1 LQGFKPCAETVNVAP
16 SHSQS
21 VLAAIGDDLN
31 DCAADP
37 QARPWTAVFIVASP
51 RPANGKTFLAR
62 LIIDFLRM
70 NGGPVQAFELAP
82 GDDALSDQLP
92 DLTSYADLDSTRA
105 RMQLFDRLILA
116 DGIAKVIDV
125 GHLSFQRFFSVMDE
139 IKFAEAAQ
147 RRSLDVIV
155 LYAADAHPK
164 SVAAYDI
171 LKRRLPSL
179 ILVPVF
185 NDGILKGKK
194 LRDQYP
200 FTRAAAVPIQIS
212 LLPPALKAHAQR
224 SGLSFVDFHSQA
236 SAPVP
241 LGPAFELR
249 SWTKR
254 AFLEFREFELRLL
267 MEKLRTSLR
276 G

>member
-1 LQGFKPCAETVNVAP
+1 MAL

-21 VLAAIGDDLN
+21 VLAALGNELPES
-31 DCAADP
+31 ADP
-37 QARPWTAVFIVASP
+37 QARPWTAVFVVASP

-62 LIIDFLRM
+62 LIVDFLRM
-70 NGGPVQAFELAP
+70 NGGPVEAFELSP
-82 GDDALSDQLP
+82 GDLALSDQLP
-92 DLTSYADLDSTRA
+92 ELTSHADLDTIQA
-105 RMQLFDRLILA
+105 RMRLFDRLILT

-139 IKFAEAAQ
+139 IEFAEAAQ
-147 RRSLDVIV
+147 RRSLEVIV
-155 LYAADAHPK
+155 LYAADSHPTSIK
-164 SVAAYDI
+164 AFGI
-171 LKRRLPSL
+171 LQRRLPSVV
-179 ILVPVF
+179 LVPVF

-200 FTRAAAVPIQIS
+200 FAGAAAVPLQIP
-212 LLPPALKAHAQR
+212 LLPPTPKAHAER
-224 SGLSFVDFHSQA
+224 SGLSFVDFHSQT

-254 AFLEFREFELRLL
+254 VFLEFRELELRLL
-267 MEKLRTSLR
+267 MEKLRASLK

>member
-1 LQGFKPCAETVNVAP
+1 MAL

-31 DCAADP
+31 DCATDP
-37 QARPWTAVFIVASP
+37 QTRPWTAVFVIASP

-62 LIIDFLRM
+62 LIVDFLRM
-70 NGGPVQAFELAP
+70 NGGPVEAFELSP
-82 GDDALSDQLP
+82 GDEALSDQLP
-92 DLTSYADLDSTRA
+92 DLTTYADVESTKA
-105 RMQLFDRLILA
+105 RMRLFDRLILA
-116 DGIAKVIDV
+116 DGIAKVIDL
-125 GHLSFQRFFSVMDE
+125 GHLSFQRFFSVME
-139 IKFAEAAQ
+139 QIEFVEAAQ

-164 SVAAYDI
+164 SVAAYGI
-171 LKRRLPSL
+171 LQKFLPSL
-179 ILVPVF
+179 IMVPVF

-200 FTRAAAVPIQIS
+200 FTRAAAVPIQIPL
-212 LLPPALKAHAQR
+212 LLPGLKAHAER
-224 SGLSFVDFHSQA
+224 SGLSFIDFHSQA

-254 AFLEFREFELRLL
+254 VFLEFREFELRLL
-267 MEKLRTSLR
+267 MEKVKTSLK